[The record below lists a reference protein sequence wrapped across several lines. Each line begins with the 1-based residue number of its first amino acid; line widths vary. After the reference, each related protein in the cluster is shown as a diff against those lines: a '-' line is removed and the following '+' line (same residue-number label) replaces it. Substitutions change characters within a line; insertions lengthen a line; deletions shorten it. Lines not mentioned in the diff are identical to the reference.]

1 MKKFLVAIMAIGCA
15 VALTAKAAEGQKKEL
30 TDDQKAVMKEMLA
43 KYDTNKDGK
52 LDKEERAKM
61 SKEDKQKYSKAFPP
75 KKKAVDSEKK
85 DDSKPK
91 DDSKSKD

>member
-1 MKKFLVAIMAIGCA
+1 
-15 VALTAKAAEGQKKEL
+15 
-30 TDDQKAVMKEMLA
+30 
-43 KYDTNKDGK
+43 
-52 LDKEERAKM
+52 M

-75 KKKAVDSEKK
+75 KKKAGDSEKK